1 MVAPLLNEEEYKDVS
16 ASKKLLFTVRVL
28 AKQES
33 FLATSD
39 RFNLAKSSGYNI
51 FKIVI
56 NVLSNLM
63 PQYVKW
69 PNVYEMQLSSNV

>member
-1 MVAPLLNEEEYKDVS
+1 MVAPLLNAEEFVDVS
-16 ASKKLLFTVRVL
+16 ASKKLLYTLWIL

-39 RFNLAKSSGYNI
+39 RFNLAKSSGHNI

-63 PQYVKW
+63 PRYVKW
-69 PNVYEMQLSSNV
+69 PNANECELSSNV